1 MDDLILKTIIFIM
14 KDTKTNKPVV
24 VTHFQGFED
33 DNEAQNFSQ
42 FLKEQFTEQ
51 EKDPYPNVTLH

>member
-1 MDDLILKTIIFIM
+1 MKTIIFIM

-42 FLKEQFTEQ
+42 FLKEQFTEP
-51 EKDPYPNVTLH
+51 EIDNYPNVTLH

>member
-24 VTHFQGFED
+24 VSHFQGFED
-33 DNEAQNFSQ
+33 EKDAQNFSE
-42 FLKEQFTEQ
+42 FLKEQFIQ
-51 EKDPYPNVTLH
+51 PI

>member
-42 FLKEQFTEQ
+42 FLKEQFTEP
-51 EKDPYPNVTLH
+51 EIDNYPNVTIH

>member
-24 VTHFQGFED
+24 VSHFQGFDSEL
-33 DNEAQNFSQ
+33 EAHNFSE
-42 FLKEQFTEQ
+42 F
-51 EKDPYPNVTLH
+51 